1 MIVIPAVDI
10 KDGRCVR
17 LKQGRMSEETVYSDD
32 PVQMAGTWYSKGAE
46 RIHLV
51 DLDGA
56 VGGKRVNGEVIRK
69 IARSVPVP
77 VELGGGIRNLASIEF
92 YLEAGVQWVILGTA
106 ACKDPKMVE
115 EACRR
120 FPGHVML
127 AIDARAGRVAVEGWT
142 EDTERSAIDVARPF
156 DGQGIAAVIYTD
168 IQRDGMSVGP
178 NLRATGETGKGSENA
193 CDCFRGDLRTGRHPK
208 GHDPVRPG
216 GYGSDHGTGALRGDP
231 GPWGSDPDE
240 QRKRNFFLTFLWI
253 FLYWQFNLRRIIF
266 DHTPR

>member
-56 VGGKRVNGEVIRK
+56 VEGKRVNGEVIRK

-92 YLEAGVQWVILGTA
+92 YLEAGVEWVILGTVV
-106 ACKDPKMVE
+106 CKNPEMVE

-142 EDTERSAIDVARPF
+142 EDTERSAIEVARPF
-156 DGQGIAAVIYTD
+156 DGRGIAAVIYTD

-178 NLRATGETGKGSENA
+178 NLQATGEMAKALKTPVIASGGISGLEDIRKVMTLSGQ
-193 CDCFRGDLRTGRHPK
+193 GVMGVITGRAL
-208 GHDPVRPG
+208 
-216 GYGSDHGTGALRGDP
+216 YEGTLDLGEAIRM
-231 GPWGSDPDE
+231 SKE
-240 QRKRNFFLTFLWI
+240 NSFSS
-253 FLYWQFNLRRIIF
+253 
-266 DHTPR
+266 

>member
-56 VGGKRVNGEVIRK
+56 VEGKRVNGEVIRD

-77 VELGGGIRNLASIEF
+77 VELGGGIRNLSSIEF
-92 YLEAGVQWVILGTA
+92 YLEAGVEWVILGTVV
-106 ACKDPKMVE
+106 CKNPEMVE

-142 EDTERSAIDVARPF
+142 EDTERSAIEVARPF
-156 DGQGIAAVIYTD
+156 DGRGIAAVIYTD

-178 NLRATGETGKGSENA
+178 NLQATGEMAKALKTPVIASGGISGLEDIRKVMTLSGQ
-193 CDCFRGDLRTGRHPK
+193 GVMGVITGRAL
-208 GHDPVRPG
+208 
-216 GYGSDHGTGALRGDP
+216 YEGTLDLGEAIRM
-231 GPWGSDPDE
+231 SKE
-240 QRKRNFFLTFLWI
+240 SEI
-253 FLYWQFNLRRIIF
+253 SS
-266 DHTPR
+266 

>member
-32 PVQMAGTWYSKGAE
+32 PVQMAGTWYAQGAE
-46 RIHLV
+46 RIHLI

-56 VGGKRVNGEVIRK
+56 VEGKRVNGKVITK

-92 YLEAGVQWVILGTA
+92 YLEAGVEWVILGTVV
-106 ACKDPKMVE
+106 CKNPEMVE

-142 EDTERSAIDVARPF
+142 EDTERSAIEVARPF
-156 DGQGIAAVIYTD
+156 DGRGIAAVIYTD

-178 NLRATGETGKGSENA
+178 NLRATGEMAKALKTPVIASGGISGLEDIRKVMTLSGQ
-193 CDCFRGDLRTGRHPK
+193 GVMGVITGRAL
-208 GHDPVRPG
+208 
-216 GYGSDHGTGALRGDP
+216 YEGTLDLGEAIRM
-231 GPWGSDPDE
+231 SKE
-240 QRKRNFFLTFLWI
+240 NSFSS
-253 FLYWQFNLRRIIF
+253 
-266 DHTPR
+266 